1 MWVEVTYSTSRTG
14 CYQPSTHDAP
24 TSFSSPQ
31 LDAQGPPGSHLMQTV
46 EPQDGICTPDS
57 RLGGGRPAIGNT
69 HFGLYVRKEQTSA
82 ALEPRYTFDLFRT
95 AASITLP
102 DTVLPGTDGSVHS
115 GCWGQADLQPPS
127 NSSPA
132 PLAENQNGRSHPS
145 AQSPVWSFHVQTFL
159 H

>member
-1 MWVEVTYSTSRTG
+1 MYGTSRTG
-14 CYQPSTHDAP
+14 SYKPSIHDAP

-31 LDAQGPPGSHLMQTV
+31 LDAQGPPGSHLMETV

-82 ALEPRYTFDLFRT
+82 ALEPQYTFDVFST
-95 AASITLP
+95 AASVTLP
-102 DTVLPGTDGSVHS
+102 DTALPGTALYTAGAGGRQTCSLR
-115 GCWGQADLQPPS
+115 ATR
-127 NSSPA
+127 A
-132 PLAENQNGRSHPS
+132 PLAANQNGRSRPS
-145 AQSPVWSFHVQTFL
+145 AQSPVRSLHVQTFL